1 MRFSAAD
8 LTSAAVR
15 VLGTFAVTTVV
26 AIVALSVLVWSWTR
40 SAPDAP
46 VTTFGAPLAGVV
58 ALPTQEAA
66 SSVALSQPIETWPSR
81 RQRNVPVTMVTS
93 PRSVPSWIVALAMAG
108 AASNESTTSLDASVG
123 RTNVRPPE
131 SPSPPERE
139 SASITTPSEAPRAST
154 PEEAARTA
162 RTAAV
167 RSVVDRYRDAFDALD
182 ANAVEACWPGVD
194 RRALERTFAQRAAQ
208 HIQFGRCDIQ
218 LAGVRAFESCNGY
231 LQYTR
236 KSGSRVPQL
245 ELLRWTFTLGE
256 VKDGWVVL
264 SLDARQTR

>member
-1 MRFSAAD
+1 
-8 LTSAAVR
+8 
-15 VLGTFAVTTVV
+15 
-26 AIVALSVLVWSWTR
+26 
-40 SAPDAP
+40 
-46 VTTFGAPLAGVV
+46 
-58 ALPTQEAA
+58 
-66 SSVALSQPIETWPSR
+66 
-81 RQRNVPVTMVTS
+81 
-93 PRSVPSWIVALAMAG
+93 
-108 AASNESTTSLDASVG
+108 
-123 RTNVRPPE
+123 
-131 SPSPPERE
+131 
-139 SASITTPSEAPRAST
+139 
-154 PEEAARTA
+154 
-162 RTAAV
+162 
-167 RSVVDRYRDAFDALD
+167 VVDRYRDAFDALD